1 MARRSLIA
9 LLVLV
14 VLVGGLFALDRAVHA
29 AAEQRAADRVGDELG
44 GPVEV
49 TLHGWP
55 VGLRLLTGR
64 VTRAEMTASGVH
76 LEESNATL
84 DQLDVTLH
92 DVRVGLG
99 ELRSPPDVLPPA
111 GSGRFEARLS
121 GDATWAL
128 ADVPRVIADLRIS
141 DGAIRLRTPIAEA
154 SADVI
159 VRGGAV
165 QIVPRTPVGVLL
177 ATDVGLD
184 ISDQP
189 GAPVIEEAEINGD
202 TLVLRGVL
210 TELAHEAADSGR

>member
-1 MARRSLIA
+1 VARRSIIA
-9 LLVLV
+9 LLVV
-14 VLVGGLFALDRAVHA
+14 VILVGGLYALDLSVHA
-29 AAEQRAADRVGDELG
+29 AAERRAADQVEDELG
-44 GPVEV
+44 SPVEV

-64 VTRAEMTASGVH
+64 VTRAEMTASEVH
-76 LEESNATL
+76 IEESNATL
-84 DQLDVTLH
+84 ERLDVTLH
-92 DVRVGLG
+92 DIRVGLA
-99 ELRSPPDVLPPA
+99 ELRSPPDVLPPS

-154 SADVI
+154 SADVV

-210 TELAHEAADSGR
+210 TDLGHETGDGGR